1 MVASEVAEA
10 DLPNPMLHLP
20 EGLSLMEKWLWLTKD
35 PDFVAADIAVNGFQI
50 YWKDPNVTPPLM
62 YVGDAI
68 HSPSIPRTSRNQEE
82 RLSLIVD
89 EWEERAIVTKDL
101 QKIPTHA
108 HFSRLFGVVKDKTEI
123 RPVIDLSLLNQYLKC
138 PDLKM
143 ETLEKL
149 LDLVQDPMWAA
160 IIDVQDAF
168 LSVKIA
174 VQFQK
179 FFCFILKKKAY
190 MFLRM
195 PFGLSPAPW
204 IFSRLMKTIKK
215 FLRIRM
221 VNINSFID
229 DFIIWARSYPLAVI
243 HMNWT
248 KQLLT
253 WLGLTVNVK
262 KSSVAPQQLIQYLG
276 VILDLRHLTLQL
288 PQAKVEKL
296 LSLTKSVSSHTL
308 VSRRTL
314 ESLVG
319 LIMFSHSILPLGR
332 MHANPLIMWLNKH
345 TSATA
350 RDALVGIDASLLQLL
365 SPFLNRKWLQSK
377 ASFKKLTPDLV
388 LMSDASDF
396 GWSGVVMPY
405 CIRDSW
411 WQQEQQES
419 INWREMAAILY
430 SVTFLKTKIQGR
442 SLMIHTDNLVT
453 FFCLKKM
460 GSIRCPLMNSLVR
473 DFLSVLEGKNHFSGP
488 THKGQQQC
496 TCGRRIK
503 GQSGCCP
510 QLSGPSHFRVL
521 FQKVRICTLDGLVRI
536 HGEYEVQV
544 LHLSMSGQQSKLP
557 GSRCPVSGLEQ
568 VRQGVHVSPS
578 SASPKI
584 NFKDHVLPGKRC
596 PYSSLYEQ
604 FFPGSSGVQSVKKDK
619 VTRDLFSFPNEEWF
633 HGDPSEVLGLV
644 DVGIRPI
651 GLVSDVPKSANL
663 HTPSGSN
670 LASDQVPEEFECVDS
685 AFSSEQS
692 RRLPQAPLPDIP
704 PVVRGHRSALIY
716 NRYLSRGLT
725 KQAAKT
731 CLNKHST
738 KTKNQYG
745 GKWRRFIQFLEKKQI
760 PDAEVKEE
768 TVVNFLSYRQLEQRV
783 KPLTL
788 VNDYYGIVEP
798 LLAAFNVKIN
808 LLASDS
814 LVKHF
819 LDGSLRDSKR
829 KPMFD
834 KFPCW
839 KLQTLL
845 DYLNSNMFEPLEEAD
860 FDCLLRKTVILTLV
874 NTGRRA
880 CEISAL
886 TPDFS
891 ESKGEIQLN
900 WYNNFVAKSERPFD
914 NWLSSPPKLSKIDPC
929 GSNGEKQE
937 RFENL
942 CPTRAFKL
950 YIAKRKLKETPEFK
964 NYLWLASPP
973 DLSSIIKSVL
983 LDMLRWRYPGI
994 PPAELP
1000 SVGTHQ
1006 IRKLVISTEWM
1017 YRPMVLHLPR
1027 WVGNRGMSVLN
1038 TIYIRDTQ
1046 APSCHAALPGGT
1058 LYENMVQIRFPITPR
1073 RS

>member
-1 MVASEVAEA
+1 MA
-10 DLPNPMLHLP
+10 DQRPRLCRSRHRSQRLPNLLERPKCYTTSDVRGGCHSFPKYSTNFPQPRGALIPYRGRMGRAGYSHQRSAKNP
-20 EGLSLMEKWLWLTKD
+20 HSCS
-35 PDFVAADIAVNGFQI
+35 FQQTF
-50 YWKDPNVTPPLM
+50 WCRQGQDRNTSSHRLVT
-62 YVGDAI
+62 
-68 HSPSIPRTSRNQEE
+68 S
-82 RLSLIVD
+82 
-89 EWEERAIVTKDL
+89 K
-101 QKIPTHA
+101 
-108 HFSRLFGVVKDKTEI
+108 
-123 RPVIDLSLLNQYLKC
+123 PV
-138 PDLKM
+138 LKM
-143 ETLEKL
+143 SRSKNGDPRET
-149 LDLVQDPMWAA
+149 
-160 IIDVQDAF
+160 
-168 LSVKIA
+168 S
-174 VQFQK
+174 
-179 FFCFILKKKAY
+179 
-190 MFLRM
+190 
-195 PFGLSPAPW
+195 GLSPRPHVGSNYRRARCLLERKNC
-204 IFSRLMKTIKK
+204 STIPEVLLFYPEEESLYVLKDA
-215 FLRIRM
+215 FR
-221 VNINSFID
+221 FI
-229 DFIIWARSYPLAVI
+229 
-243 HMNWT
+243 
-248 KQLLT
+248 
-253 WLGLTVNVK
+253 
-262 KSSVAPQQLIQYLG
+262 SSP
-276 VILDLRHLTLQL
+276 LDLF
-288 PQAKVEKL
+288 KVNENYK
-296 LSLTKSVSSHTL
+296 KVSKNQDGKHQFFH
-308 VSRRTL
+308 RRFYHM
-314 ESLVG
+314 G
-319 LIMFSHSILPLGR
+319 KIIPFSSNTHELD
-332 MHANPLIMWLNKH
+332 K
-345 TSATA
+345 T
-350 RDALVGIDASLLQLL
+350 
-365 SPFLNRKWLQSK
+365 
-377 ASFKKLTPDLV
+377 TPDLV
-388 LMSDASDF
+388 RSDSQCQEVLSSPAATHPVSGSDTRSPPPHSPTTPGQGREAPVTDEISVEPHSGLQEDLGEF
-396 GWSGVVMPY
+396 GRPDNVLTLNSPFGPHACQSSDYVVEQAHFCHCKRCSSRYRCISAPALISFFKQEMATIQSKFQETHSRLGPDVG
-405 CIRDSW
+405 CIRLWMEWS
-411 WQQEQQES
+411 S
-419 INWREMAAILY
+419 NAILHKGFMVATGTTRIHQLERDGSNPLFCDFSQNQDPGSISY
-430 SVTFLKTKIQGR
+430 DSHRQSGDIFL
-442 SLMIHTDNLVT
+442 
-453 FFCLKKM
+453 LKKD
-460 GSIRCPLMNSLVR
+460 GFNSLSI
-473 DFLSVLEGKNHFSGP
+473 DELSCKGFSFSVLEGKNHFSGP

-663 HTPSGSN
+663 HTSSGSN